1 MLEQLLQHCDLD
13 KNFGN
18 ESFPENY
25 YPIPN
30 NYIVFQTGS
39 EKQSQIYPLYFEVI
53 GHLRQSLNLF
63 DIVPIQVGDPT
74 DPIVPNT
81 LDLRGILSVRQLAY
95 VIKNARVCISSHS
108 FANKLARVYDVP
120 LVWIGCNFPRNKET
134 KIIKRCSYIE
144 PDIGD
149 KKWNYRNE
157 DSERTI
163 LGVKPEIVAS
173 EILKWLKLDHVEF
186 PKTQYIGKHYG
197 SQIFDFVPDS
207 FFPQEL
213 MGKVINFRLDLF
225 HNEQNLFEISNHCQL
240 HIVTKYP
247 FDLNN
252 LNARNVISITYFCDK
267 NVDVEFVKLAASRGA
282 KMSLVCD
289 IEEDIAGVRFKLLDV
304 ATVFKRKE
312 EKPFDKM
319 DFCASM
325 FRSSRTIVGR
335 NKVYSSVYH
344 YKKDLAGNFAS
355 GQKLT
360 DDCRNDPDFLEFS
373 DFYYIFQS

>member
-13 KNFGN
+13 KSFEEEN
-18 ESFPENY
+18 FPENY

-39 EKQSQIYPLYFEVI
+39 EKQSQFYPLYFEVI
-53 GHLRQSLNLF
+53 GHLRQNLNLF
-63 DIVPIQVGDPT
+63 DIVPIQVGDPS

-81 LDLRGILSVRQLAY
+81 LDLRGTLSVRQLAY
-95 VIKNARVCISSHS
+95 VIKNSRVCISSHS
-108 FANKLARVYDVP
+108 FASKLARIYDVP

-144 PDIGD
+144 PNLGD

-157 DSERTI
+157 DEDRTI
-163 LGVKPEIVAS
+163 LNVKPEIVAS
-173 EILKWLKLDHVEF
+173 EILKWLKLDHPIF
-186 PKTQYIGKHYG
+186 PETQYIGKHYG

-207 FFPQEL
+207 FFPKEFI
-213 MGKVINFRLDLF
+213 GKVINFRLDLF
-225 HNEQNLFEISNHCQL
+225 HNEQDLLEVSNNCQL

-252 LNARNVISITYFCDK
+252 LNARNIISITYFCDK

-289 IEEDIAGVRFKLLDV
+289 NEEDISEVRFKLLDI
-304 ATVFKRKE
+304 ATVFKRRE

-325 FRSSRTIVGR
+325 LRSSRTIIGR
-335 NKVYSSVYH
+335 NKVYSSVFH
-344 YKKDLAGNFAS
+344 YKNGIAGSFAA
-355 GQKLT
+355 GQKLSNEFK
-360 DDCRNDPDFLEFS
+360 NDPDFLEFS
-373 DFYYIFQS
+373 DFYYIFKS